1 MTLLTTMTS
10 EPHVGES
17 PSKPYTVSS
26 FRHALAGLNLDQY
39 RLKSVQDMSGLFM
52 KTDTVDEFLET
63 FLPYP
68 STAPKR
74 RSRTKNPFESLVD
87 ADRELET
94 DVVEEFVSLCL
105 CFGGQHLLM

>member
-1 MTLLTTMTS
+1 MAS
-10 EPHVGES
+10 DPPPVES
-17 PSKPYTVSS
+17 PAKPYKVSS
-26 FRHALAGLNLDQY
+26 FLLALGGLDLPQY

-74 RSRTKNPFESLVD
+74 RLRTKNPFESLVD

-94 DVVEEFVSLCL
+94 DVVEEFVSLRL

>member
-1 MTLLTTMTS
+1 MTS

-39 RLKSVQDMSGLFM
+39 RLKSVQDMSGLFLR
-52 KTDTVDEFLET
+52 TDSVAEFLDT

-74 RSRTKNPFESLVD
+74 RPRVKNPFEGLVN
-87 ADRELET
+87 ANREVET
-94 DVVEEFVSLCL
+94 DVLAKFVSPLWLC
-105 CFGGQHLLM
+105 G